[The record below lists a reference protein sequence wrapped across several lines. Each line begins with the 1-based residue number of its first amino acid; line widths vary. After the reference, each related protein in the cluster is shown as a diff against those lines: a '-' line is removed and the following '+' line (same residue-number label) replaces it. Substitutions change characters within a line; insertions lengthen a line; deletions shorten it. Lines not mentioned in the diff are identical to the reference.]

1 MRFFLDTSIIVD
13 IDRGDNEVIELCKK
27 LTREHE
33 VLISTVTVSEILT
46 GSYLREDHLK
56 SVSKAKKILGQFI
69 WVNLD
74 GEVAEKVA
82 QINAYLI
89 AEGLPMEFQDVVV
102 AASFLVTNSEF
113 LLTENK
119 RHFTRIPALKG
130 KVFTPRELREKLTVD

>member
-13 IDRGDNEVIELCKK
+13 IDRGDDEVIGLCKK
-27 LTREHE
+27 LVKEHE
-33 VLISTVTVSEILT
+33 VLISTVTVSEVLT

-56 SVSKAKKILGQFI
+56 AVSKAKKVLGQFAWI
-69 WVNLD
+69 NLD

-89 AEGLPMEFQDVVV
+89 TEGLPIEFPDVVV
-102 AASFLVTNSEF
+102 AASFLVTNSEI

-119 RHFTRIPALKG
+119 KHFKRIPALKG
-130 KVFTPRELREKLTVD
+130 RVFTPREFRKRFG